1 MFGTFITS
9 LIIAA
14 LGGAAAFYSWRQNS
28 MVALASAAVCLIAS
42 GIAVITGL
50 ASTVAIVFKLLPWLL
65 LALGIWLVY
74 RMLTTRN
81 SDAGAEADA
90 PAQRP
95 AR

>member
-14 LGGAAAFYSWRQNS
+14 LGGAAAFYSWRQNA
-28 MVALASAAVCLIAS
+28 MVALISAGVCLVAS
-42 GIAVITGL
+42 IIAVITGL
-50 ASTVAIVFKLLPWLL
+50 ASTVAVVFKLLPWLL

-74 RMLTTRN
+74 RMITNRN
-81 SDAGAEADA
+81 SAGAEADA

>member
-14 LGGAAAFYSWRQNS
+14 LGGVAAFYSWRQNS
-28 MVALASAAVCLIAS
+28 LVALASAGVCVIAS
-42 GIAVITGL
+42 IIAVITGL
-50 ASTVAIVFKLLPWLL
+50 ASTVAVVFKLLPWLL

-74 RMLTTRN
+74 RLVSNRK
-81 SDAGAEADA
+81 SAAGADA

>member
-14 LGGAAAFYSWRQNS
+14 LGGAAAFYSWRQNA
-28 MVALASAAVCLIAS
+28 MVALISAGICLVASI
-42 GIAVITGL
+42 IAVITGL
-50 ASTVAIVFKLLPWLL
+50 ASTVAVVFKLLPWLL

-74 RMLTTRN
+74 RMLTNRN

>member
-9 LIIAA
+9 LIIAVLA
-14 LGGAAAFYSWRQNS
+14 GGVAFYSWRQNS

-42 GIAVITGL
+42 VIAVITGL

-74 RMLTTRN
+74 RVLTSRN
-81 SDAGAEADA
+81 SDAGAQADA

-95 AR
+95 VR